1 MRLSQRDW
9 KKVLCWPG
17 NNKILEGTT
26 MTEKDKE
33 LIKKAWDTDYIYWS
47 SIDKLMEQAE
57 TSEAKEQLKSIRS
70 FKYHQEEAFAGTI

>member
-1 MRLSQRDW
+1 
-9 KKVLCWPG
+9 
-17 NNKILEGTT
+17 

-47 SIDKLMEQAE
+47 SIDKLLEQAE
-57 TSEAKEQLKSIRS
+57 TSEAKEQLRSIRS